1 MVLLIPGHAQF
12 VGYIGITLSV
22 RPYLDIP
29 LPKLLLMKRYI
40 VVVYN
45 LRMCMKEDNLS
56 PNYLKGDN

>member
-1 MVLLIPGHAQF
+1 MVLLIPRHAQF

>member
-1 MVLLIPGHAQF
+1 MVLLIPRHAQF
-12 VGYIGITLSV
+12 VGYIGISLSV
-22 RPYLDIP
+22 HPYLDIP

-40 VVVYN
+40 VVVFN